1 MQTETFPK
9 HYETYQNLF
18 KTWQIET
25 ILYARPMYIHRQ
37 GMKKSRGKA
46 LGVYSTHQSKQNIL
60 INMDPKAINFR
71 AIRRFCQ

>member
-9 HYETYQNLF
+9 RYETYQNLS

-25 ILYARPMYIHRQ
+25 MLYARPMYIHRQ
-37 GMKKSRGKA
+37 GMKKSRRKA
-46 LGVYSTHQSKQNIL
+46 LGAYNTHQSKQNIL

-71 AIRRFCQ
+71 VIRRFCR

>member
-9 HYETYQNLF
+9 HYETYQNLS

-25 ILYARPMYIHRQ
+25 MLHRQ
-37 GMKKSRGKA
+37 GMKKSRRKA
-46 LGVYSTHQSKQNIL
+46 LGAYNTHQSKQNIL

-71 AIRRFCQ
+71 AIRRFCR